1 MFIYE
6 KKLEFPVRITK
17 TDPNLASL
25 ILTQFG
31 GAECNS
37 VYMII
42 LIVRLRKPL
51 GVLVIK
57 IRRHTFLVLASLKT
71 LPYSSPFLL

>member
-71 LPYSSPFLL
+71 LPYSSQFLL

>member
-31 GAECNS
+31 GANCNS

-42 LIVRLRKPL
+42 LIIRLRKSL

-57 IRRHTFLVLASLKT
+57 IQHHTFLALASLKIQ
-71 LPYSSPFLL
+71 LCSSLFFL

>member
-57 IRRHTFLVLASLKT
+57 IRHHIFLALASLKT
-71 LPYSSPFLL
+71 LPYLDPFLL